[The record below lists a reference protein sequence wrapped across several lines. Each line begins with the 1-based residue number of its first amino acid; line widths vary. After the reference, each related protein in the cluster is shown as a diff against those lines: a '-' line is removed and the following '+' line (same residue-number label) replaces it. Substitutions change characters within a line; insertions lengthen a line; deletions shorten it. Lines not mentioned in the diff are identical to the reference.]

1 MQVSNRAQMAVSTAV
16 QFVQGKPLATW
27 LLVFL
32 GLGLAPAVAI
42 LISRG
47 QWLYAIVVALVAPGV
62 ALFCARPFIGVI
74 LWLLLMPLSSAL
86 ANAEVVYWALHR
98 IMIPC
103 ILVLA
108 VLSRALKVSKHPPV
122 RLGPPELAM
131 GILAGLVPSFILL
144 FQTDNRLPL
153 IQYVDRILIP
163 FCMYLVMRLTDSRER
178 DLRLLQWTVLFIATS
193 QCVIGLLS
201 WFAPQ
206 ILPRAW
212 ISYWQGYRTS
222 GSLANPNVYA
232 VVLIFCATLL
242 FHAAMNRKPDLVR
255 ALFLSVCGLSA
266 VCVFLS
272 LERAAWLGAV
282 FAIAGLLVLYPGPML
297 RLISIGVVVMIV
309 LGAGPLSNQMAAASG
324 RIGQQQQIDD
334 RVVVSDAMV
343 QMTQI
348 KPVFGWG
355 YGTLNQNLQQYY
367 QRVGDA
373 AIAKGFVT
381 SHNTYLTILVELGL
395 VGFLLYLFPTVW
407 WLVLTVRVWQRM
419 PRAGLWSRSLLAV
432 LWLATLSSFIV
443 SNFMDM
449 RFFPIGLTLWWM
461 ALGLIANLVQPY
473 TGLRDKTA
481 SISVRQ
487 SGPAAQTPRHKS
499 WLEKDPG

>member
-1 MQVSNRAQMAVSTAV
+1 MQASHRAQMAVSTAV

-47 QWLYAIVVALVAPGV
+47 QWLYAIAVALVAPGV

-74 LWLLLMPLSSAL
+74 LWLLVLPLSSAL
-86 ANAEVVYWALHR
+86 ASAEAVYWALHR

-108 VLSRALKVSKHPPV
+108 MLSRALKVGKHPAV

-144 FQTDNRLPL
+144 SQTNSRVPL
-153 IQYVDRILIP
+153 IQYADRILIP
-163 FCMYLVMRLTDSRER
+163 FCMYLVMRLMDARER
-178 DLRLLQWTVLFIATS
+178 DLRLLQWTVLFIAIS

-206 ILPRAW
+206 FLPRAW
-212 ISYWQGYRTS
+212 ISYWQGFRTS
-222 GSLANPNVYA
+222 GSLDNPNVYA

-242 FHAAMNRKPDLVR
+242 FHAAMNRKPGLVR

-266 VCVFLS
+266 ICVFLS
-272 LERAAWLGAV
+272 LERAAWLGAAV
-282 FAIAGLLVLYPGPML
+282 AIAGLLVLYPRPML
-297 RLISIGVVVMIV
+297 RLISIGLVVMIV
-309 LGAGPLSNQMAAASG
+309 LGGGLLSRQVAAASG
-324 RIGQQQQIDD
+324 RIGQQQQIAD
-334 RVVVSDAMV
+334 RVVVSDAML

-348 KPVFGWG
+348 KPAFGWG
-355 YGTLNQNLQQYY
+355 YGTLNQNIQQYY

-373 AIAKGFVT
+373 TIAKGFVT

-395 VGFLLYLFPTVW
+395 VGFLLYLFPAVW
-407 WLVLTVRVWQRM
+407 WLVLTVRVWRRM

-432 LWLATLSSFIV
+432 LWLAALSSFIV
-443 SNFMDM
+443 SNLMDM

-461 ALGLIANLVQPY
+461 MLGLIANLVYPY
-473 TGLRDKTA
+473 TGR
-481 SISVRQ
+481 R
-487 SGPAAQTPRHKS
+487 SGPTAQTLRYKS